1 MASSRYQL
9 PRYRYSACR
18 GCVEGDRDWLMMT
31 VLTDEDAAELPIPA
45 DGALDYG
52 AALEGIE
59 AEVTSPNCQY
69 TAGGR
74 TT

>member
-1 MASSRYQL
+1 
-9 PRYRYSACR
+9 
-18 GCVEGDRDWLMMT
+18 MMS
-31 VLTDEDAAELPIPA
+31 VLTDEGAAELPIMT
-45 DGALDYG
+45 DGTLDYG

-59 AEVTSPNCQY
+59 AEVAFTNCQY

>member
-1 MASSRYQL
+1 
-9 PRYRYSACR
+9 
-18 GCVEGDRDWLMMT
+18 MMT